1 MILYILLG
9 IVPALGIL
17 ALVLSRPHRGP
28 AAAAAT
34 SWVQF
39 RSQGKAAG
47 FSFSEISR
55 LKAIVEQSGKMNPLS
70 LFQSAELLDYC
81 IRSLAQTTRANG
93 DKNQAQQNFIA
104 RLYECRKKVE
114 AGGQKQGLVS
124 SREIEAGQNLRV
136 VSDSVIY
143 RSQVIKNT
151 DQYIL
156 ATRPVNPE
164 LRSAPVWQGR
174 KISVYFWKE
183 EDAGYVFDCQ
193 VLGEALF
200 KGTTAIQISHSN
212 ALFRTQ
218 KRRSLRV
225 KTHKSTYLYILN
237 DTAPSATLETKPGLK
252 CFVEDLSDTG
262 CAVTIGG
269 KADKGLRVKLQLELD
284 KRPFSI
290 SGTVRSVD
298 YNRETNRS
306 LLHIEADP
314 LSLEVKNAIF
324 AEMFSAVSSK

>member
-1 MILYILLG
+1 MILYVLLG
-9 IVPALGIL
+9 ILPTLGIL
-17 ALVLSRPHRGP
+17 ALILSRQHRDP
-28 AAAAAT
+28 AAAT
-34 SWVQF
+34 SWMQF
-39 RSQGKAAG
+39 RSQGRAAG
-47 FSFSEISR
+47 FSFAELGR
-55 LKAIVEQSGKMNPLS
+55 LKAIVEQSGQMNPLS

-81 IRSLAQTTRANG
+81 IRFLAQTTQASG
-93 DKNQAQQNFIA
+93 DDKPAQQNFIA
-104 RLYECRKKVE
+104 RLYECRKKIE
-114 AGGQKQGLVS
+114 AGGQKQGLAS
-124 SREIEAGQNLRV
+124 SREIEEGQNLRV

-164 LRSAPVWQGR
+164 LRSAPVWLGR

-193 VLGEALF
+193 VLGEAFVRGIAALR
-200 KGTTAIQISHSN
+200 ISHSN
-212 ALFRTQ
+212 TLFRTQ

-225 KTHKSTYLYILN
+225 KTHKLTYLYILN

-252 CFVEDLSDTG
+252 CFVEDISDTG

-269 KADKGLRVKLQLELD
+269 KAGKGLRVKLQLELD
-284 KRPFSI
+284 KKPFSM
-290 SGTVRSVD
+290 SGTVRSAD
-298 YNRETNRS
+298 YNGETNRS

-314 LSLEVKNAIF
+314 LSQEAKNAIF
-324 AEMFSAVSSK
+324 AEMFSAAASK